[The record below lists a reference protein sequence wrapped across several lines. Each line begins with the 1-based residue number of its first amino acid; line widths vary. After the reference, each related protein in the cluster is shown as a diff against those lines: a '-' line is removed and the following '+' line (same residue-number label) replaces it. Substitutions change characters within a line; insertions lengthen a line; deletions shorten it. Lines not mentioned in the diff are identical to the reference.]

1 MYHPIILIITLLMAA
16 MSCSQ
21 ADRKADLILT
31 GGVIY
36 TVDPQF
42 STAEALAVRDGKIL
56 AVGSSKEITGMY
68 RASEVR
74 DLEGAFVYPGWIDA
88 HCHFFGYGMNL
99 NSADLAG
106 TISVEDIIRRLK
118 EHRLSGPAIWLTG
131 RGWDQNDWEVQEFPG
146 REMLDEHFPDIPV
159 LLRRIDG
166 HAAWVNTRVLQMAGI
181 TGETRV
187 EGGAV
192 LIENGEPTGI
202 LVDNAIGLVDRLVPP
217 PTREE
222 IVRALLQAEK
232 NCFSVGLTS
241 VQDAGLSK
249 ETVVMIDSLY
259 QEEAL
264 KIRMNTWLSPSMEN
278 FEYFVEKGPTQTDR
292 LSVNTIKLF
301 ADGALGSRGARMIEP
316 YSDDPGNYG
325 LFVSSVETLES
336 HCRKAYE
343 LNFAVATHC
352 IGDAANRE
360 ILKLYAGIL
369 GGKNDRRWRIEHS
382 QIIQPGDIRLFGE
395 YSIVPSVQ
403 PTHATSDMYWAEMRI
418 GADRMRGA
426 YAYRE
431 LMEQNGWIP
440 FGSDFPVENI
450 NPLYGFYA
458 AVVRKDHSGY
468 PPEGFRVENA
478 LSREDAL
485 RAMTIWAAK
494 AGFEE
499 HLKGSLE
506 PAKLADLVI
515 TGKDLMTAPAK
526 ELFSIRVLAT
536 YSGGELVYSA
546 PAGQVDPTLA
556 DRLPPNE
563 R

>member
-1 MYHPIILIITLLMAA
+1 MYHPIILITAMLMAA
-16 MSCSQ
+16 TSCSR

-36 TVDPQF
+36 TVDPGF
-42 STAEALAVRDGKIL
+42 STAQALAVRDGKIL
-56 AVGSSKEITGMY
+56 AVGSSQEITGRY
-68 RASEVR
+68 RADEVR
-74 DLEGAFVYPGWIDA
+74 ELEGNFVYPGWIDA

-99 NSADLAG
+99 NSADLVG
-106 TISVEDIIRRLK
+106 TGSVDEIIRRLQ
-118 EHRLSGPAIWLTG
+118 EHRSAHPSPWLTG
-131 RGWDQNDWEVQEFPG
+131 RGWDQNDWEVQEFPD
-146 REMLDEHFPDIPV
+146 RKMLDEHFPDIPV

-166 HAAWVNTRVLQMAGI
+166 HAAWVNTRALELAGI
-181 TGETRV
+181 SGETQV
-187 EGGAV
+187 DGGAV
-192 LIENGEPTGI
+192 LLGNGEPSGI
-202 LVDNAIGLVDRLVPP
+202 LVDNAIALVDRLIPP

-222 IVRALLQAEK
+222 MVHALLQAEK

-241 VQDAGLSK
+241 VQDAGLSY
-249 ETVVMIDSLY
+249 ETVAMIDSLY
-259 QEEAL
+259 REGAL
-264 KIRMNTWLSPSMEN
+264 KIRMNTWLSPSREN
-278 FEYFVEKGPTQTDR
+278 FEQFVKKGPYQTDR

-301 ADGALGSRGARMIEP
+301 ADGALGSRGARLIEP

-325 LFVSSVETLES
+325 LFVSSMENLEA

-343 LNFAVATHC
+343 NNYAVATHC

-360 ILKLYAGIL
+360 ILRMYAGIL

-382 QIIQPGDIRLFGE
+382 QIIHPDDIHLFGN

-403 PTHATSDMYWAEMRI
+403 PTHATSDMYWAEMRV
-418 GADRMRGA
+418 GAERMKGA

-440 FGSDFPVENI
+440 FGSDFPVEDI

-468 PPEGFRVENA
+468 PSEGFRTENA
-478 LSREDAL
+478 VTREDAL

-499 HLKGSLE
+499 QLKGSIE
-506 PAKLADLVI
+506 PGKLADLVI
-515 TGKDLMTAPAK
+515 TGKDLMTAPEE
-526 ELFSIRVLAT
+526 ELFGIRVLAT
-536 YSGGELVYSA
+536 YSGGEPVYSA
-546 PAGQVDPTLA
+546 PT
-556 DRLPPNE
+556 E
-563 R
+563 